1 MHLSQIFKTIR
12 CGVIGVAR
20 EINYSAVNGRT
31 DTKNPFTSNALA
43 VVSKGKEQ
51 MNEHIKRIDM
61 ATLDITVVFYTS
73 SVFVVM
79 TNIKGMELR
88 LTGTFDECS

>member
-1 MHLSQIFKTIR
+1 MRLSQIFEIIR
-12 CGVIGVAR
+12 CGVVGVVTT
-20 EINYSAVNGRT
+20 INYSVVDGRT
-31 DTKNPFTSNALA
+31 DTTPFTSNAHA

-61 ATLDITVVFYTS
+61 ATLDTTVVFCTS
-73 SVFVVM
+73 SVFAVM
-79 TNIKGMELR
+79 TDIKGMELR